1 MISDHKWPKG
11 ALATRMGSETNT
23 RLHGHWLTLARV
35 VCFTLIALS
44 LLFFLA
50 TLQVYITQLQ
60 TSCQTATCATGQLTP
75 QTAHS
80 LQNLGLSITG
90 YVILNVVLTIAIA
103 LVWCVVA
110 GVLLW
115 RKSNDAMALLVATM
129 LVMLGIYGGQ
139 GGNGHITVAGS
150 HSIWQ
155 LPAQLLTG
163 LAYFALF
170 LVFSLFPTGRFVPR
184 WIRWVVIAWFLEIIS
199 HDLLTDWPFTLSPWI
214 YPLNFLIFFVGILIL
229 LGIQIY
235 RYLRIS
241 SLVQRQQT
249 KWILFGIAVYIV
261 GSLVAYLPV
270 LVFPSFHLNEPT
282 SLYSLVLLLLNT
294 FMLLLIPLTFGI
306 AMLRYRLWDIDV
318 IIKRTLVYATL
329 TTILVLTYAGLVFAL
344 QSLTHVLTGQVG
356 DNPIL
361 IVASTLA
368 IAALFHPLRR
378 RIQSAIDRRFYR
390 RRYDAA
396 KTLAAFNATFRNE
409 VDLDQLREELLA
421 VVQETMQPAH
431 VSLWLRPPQT
441 DEKQQ
446 LIWTSNPLV
455 P

>member
-1 MISDHKWPKG
+1 LNVPVPVKSTLSSTGDTH
-11 ALATRMGSETNT
+11 
-23 RLHGHWLTLARV
+23 LHGHWLILARV
-35 VCFTLIALS
+35 VCFTLIVLA
-44 LLFFLA
+44 LLFFFA
-50 TLQVYITQLQ
+50 TLPVYSTQLQ
-60 TSCQTATCATGQLTP
+60 TICQTATCATGQLTS
-75 QTAHS
+75 QRVGN
-80 LQNLGLSITG
+80 LQNLGLSVTG
-90 YVILNVVLTIAIA
+90 YVILSVVLTIAFA
-103 LVWCVVA
+103 FVWFAVA

-115 RKSNDAMALLVATM
+115 RKSDDAMALLVATM

-155 LPAQLLTG
+155 FPALLLTG

-184 WIRWVVIAWFLEIIS
+184 WIRWVVIVWLLETVS
-199 HDLLTDWPFTLSPWI
+199 HDLLSDWPFTLSPWI

-229 LGIQIY
+229 LGSQIY

-249 KWILFGIAVYIV
+249 KWILFGITVYIV

-270 LVFPSFHLNEPT
+270 LIFPSLHLNEPS
-282 SLYSLVLLLLNT
+282 SLYSQALLLLNT

-306 AMLRYRLWDIDV
+306 SMLRYRLWEIDV
-318 IIKRTLVYATL
+318 LINRALVYGTL
-329 TTILVLTYAGLVFAL
+329 TALLALTYVGLVFAL
-344 QSLTHVLTGQVG
+344 QSLTHALTGQAG

-368 IAALFHPLRR
+368 IAALFQPLRR
-378 RIQSAIDRRFYR
+378 RIQALIDHRFYR
-390 RRYDAA
+390 RKYDAA
-396 KTLAAFNATFRNE
+396 KTLEAFSATLRQE

-421 VVQETMQPAH
+421 VVQETMQPSH
-431 VSLWLRPPQT
+431 VSLWLRPPAPGR
-441 DEKQQ
+441 KQSVA
-446 LIWTSNPLV
+446 WNSTP
-455 P
+455 PAP